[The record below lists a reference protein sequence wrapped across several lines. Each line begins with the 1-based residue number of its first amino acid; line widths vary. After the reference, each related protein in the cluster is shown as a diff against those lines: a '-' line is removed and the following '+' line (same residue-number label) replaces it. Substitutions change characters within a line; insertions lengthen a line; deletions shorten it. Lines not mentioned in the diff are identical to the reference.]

1 MRTFKS
7 TRPGRISESG
17 NLRARI
23 QPLLLLLLLLDLLQL
38 LLDLPQLLQV
48 LDLPQLLQVLDL
60 PQLLQLALECICCL
74 SVLVKEDRDTRDR
87 D

>member
-17 NLRARI
+17 NLRART
-23 QPLLLLLLLLDLLQL
+23 QPLLLLLLLDLLQL

-48 LDLPQLLQVLDL
+48 LDLPQLLQLLDL